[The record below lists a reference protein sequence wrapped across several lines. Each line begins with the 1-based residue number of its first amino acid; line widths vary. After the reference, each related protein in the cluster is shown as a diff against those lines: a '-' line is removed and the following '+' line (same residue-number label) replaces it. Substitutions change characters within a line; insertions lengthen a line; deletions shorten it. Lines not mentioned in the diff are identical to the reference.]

1 MRIVR
6 LVQHRRDLPT
16 TILTR
21 VRPPRERSGM
31 LPRRSLVD
39 RVFEAADAKRIT
51 LVTAPSGY
59 GKTTLLA
66 ATFRRFD
73 DLGIPHVWLSVS
85 EADRDPLWIDRV
97 LIGLT
102 AEQLGTHKQGDE
114 DFVGFIHRV
123 VKDNRIIV
131 LIDNWNYIESDAVNS
146 YFDQIL
152 RETHGLVHFVVSS
165 QKTPG
170 FVHEVYKLEDDF
182 ASFNVRDLAFT
193 TAEALEFLSGSTSGA
208 DAETLRT
215 LVEKTEGW
223 PAGVQLLRLALNQ
236 LGQRAIDEL
245 QFSGTRADVADYLN
259 KTLFRQYSVSQRR
272 LLCDLSVV
280 DYLNEELV
288 VFITGDRRAAAEFA
302 DLTRENVFLI
312 ETRDGSA
319 VYRFHSLFRDFLLS
333 QRVNEETRPP
343 DEILRRAAA
352 WHETRDETSQAIV
365 YSLRAADG
373 PASKRLLERYA
384 EQRLVGDGNLMLFC
398 EWIATLLRLGEALSP
413 ILEHWYRWSLVFSG
427 RWAAARN
434 VQTTDS
440 NARTALVDAVIAV
453 FGDDQ
458 EALVGAL
465 ERSTA
470 GANGSDPFNL
480 ASTRALSSIASTAR
494 GDLNGA
500 FQHIIRA
507 KFSIEQTE
515 SAFGRTWA
523 LILMGLVCLLRG
535 RTDEA
540 ETAIA
545 EAADLV
551 SRHSGFTSQVGW
563 VTQTVRAI
571 IAHQRGDDRETA
583 AVLSSLRRIEGERNL
598 PFVAV
603 WTAAIARTLG
613 VDWVG
618 LGSENPPNSP
628 AVALLAEAFEVEA
641 AMQRCSDATTIGR
654 LHETFEIRLASF
666 AADNPN
672 LQANGWCLRDLIV
685 ALACRALIWRGESE
699 AAIRRLNQA
708 IGDCQ
713 RQGRGLMQQKLT
725 LLKVAAI
732 LRQGKQPAA
741 LRLLIQTAET
751 AVRSR
756 LFRFFK
762 DEERFIGE
770 LFPALFDAGERA
782 PLGNDP
788 VGWRRFV
795 AFLRNADPDAAAVD
809 RKTSD
814 ALEHFTPSA
823 READMLRFLDAGL
836 SNKEIGERLGI
847 SVPTVKWYLHNL
859 FSRMG
864 VKNRSSA
871 VRTARD
877 HRMI

>member
-1 MRIVR
+1 
-6 LVQHRRDLPT
+6 
-16 TILTR
+16 
-21 VRPPRERSGM
+21 M

-73 DLGIPHVWLSVS
+73 DLGIPHVWLGVN
-85 EADRDPLWIDRV
+85 EADRDPLWIDRI
-97 LIGLT
+97 LLGLT
-102 AEQLGTHKQGDE
+102 AEQLGIDKEADE
-114 DFVGFIHRV
+114 DFVDFVHRACTQRPIV
-123 VKDNRIIV
+123 V
-131 LIDNWNYIESDAVNS
+131 LIDNWNHIESEAINS
-146 YFDQIL
+146 YFNGIL
-152 RETHGLVHFVVSS
+152 RETAGSVHFVVSS

-170 FVHEVYKLEDDF
+170 FLHEIYKLEDDF

-193 TAEALEFLSGSTSGA
+193 TAEAIDYLASSVPDA
-208 DAETLRT
+208 DPEALRG

-236 LGQRAIDEL
+236 LGQRAVDEL

-259 KTLFRQYSVSQRR
+259 KTLFRQYSGSQRR
-272 LLCDLSVV
+272 LLCNLSVV
-280 DYLNEELV
+280 DFLNEELV
-288 VFITGDRRAAAEFA
+288 VFITGDLRAAAEYA

-319 VYRFHSLFRDFLLS
+319 VHRFHSLFRDFLLS
-333 QRVNEETRPP
+333 QRVNEETLPP

-352 WHETRDETSQAIV
+352 WHEGRGETSQAIV

-384 EQRLVGDGNLMLFC
+384 ELRLVGDGNLMLFC
-398 EWIATLLRLGEALSP
+398 EWIASLLRLGEALSP

-453 FGDDQ
+453 FADDQ

-465 ERSTA
+465 ERSAA
-470 GANGSDPFNL
+470 GANASDPFNF
-480 ASTRALSSIASTAR
+480 ASTRALSAIAGTAR
-494 GDLNGA
+494 GDLNAA
-500 FQHIIRA
+500 FQHVIRA

-523 LILMGLVCLLRG
+523 LILMALVCLLRG

-551 SRHSGFTSQVGW
+551 SKHSGFTSQVGW

-583 AVLSSLRRIEGERNL
+583 AILSSLRLIEGERNL

-603 WTAAIARTLG
+603 WTAAIARSLG
-613 VDWVG
+613 LDWVG
-618 LGSENPPNSP
+618 LGAENPPNSP
-628 AVALLAEAFEVEA
+628 AIALLAEGFEVEA
-641 AMQRCSDATTIGR
+641 AMQRSTDATTIGR
-654 LHETFEIRLASF
+654 LHEKFEIRLASF

-672 LQANGWCLRDLIV
+672 LQAHGWCLRDLSV
-685 ALACRALIWRGESE
+685 ALGCRALIWRGECDV
-699 AAIRRLNQA
+699 AVRRLNQA
-708 IGDCQ
+708 IGECQ

-732 LRQGKQPAA
+732 LRQGKQAAA

-751 AVRSR
+751 AVRSK

-762 DEERFIGE
+762 DEEKFVGD

-788 VGWRRFV
+788 IGWRRFV
-795 AFLRNADPDAAAVD
+795 AFLRNTDPDAQAID
-809 RKTSD
+809 RKTTE

-823 READMLRFLDAGL
+823 READMLQFLDAGL